1 MPLAANGTQSLS
13 LDSAALGWDARH
25 LRCFPISNVVR
36 RKLIPWSEVKWS
48 AGYCQCAFFLH
59 CHQPPDT
66 LHVFVL
72 VTFGANTSRVGCS
85 ISSAY
90 RKQRHGKMSALQSLW
105 IKLVGEWCKRNDV
118 LFHPVNCMMLACL
131 PLLQSS
137 SFLVYQDNNNSG
149 LPLEGRIQ
157 PQQW

>member
-1 MPLAANGTQSLS
+1 MEPKASRLILLLWVGMQGITVFSNFQCCEEEI
-13 LDSAALGWDARH
+13 DSM
-25 LRCFPISNVVR
+25 
-36 RKLIPWSEVKWS
+36 KWSEVKWS

-59 CHQPPDT
+59 CHQPSDT

-90 RKQRHGKMSALQSLW
+90 RKQPHGKMSALQSLW
-105 IKLVGEWCKRNDV
+105 IKLVEEWCKRNYV

-131 PLLQSS
+131 PQSS
-137 SFLVYQDNNNSG
+137 SFLVYQHNNNSG
-149 LPLEGRIQ
+149 LALEGRIQ

>member
-1 MPLAANGTQSLS
+1 MEPKASRLILLLWVGMQGITVFSNFQCCEEKI
-13 LDSAALGWDARH
+13 DSM
-25 LRCFPISNVVR
+25 
-36 RKLIPWSEVKWS
+36 KWSEVK
-48 AGYCQCAFFLH
+48 CRVLPVCLFLH
-59 CHQPPDT
+59 CHQPSDT

-72 VTFGANTSRVGCS
+72 VTFGANTSRVRCS

-90 RKQRHGKMSALQSLW
+90 RKQPHGKMSALQSLW

-149 LPLEGRIQ
+149 PPLEGRIQ